1 MQYRKFKDGN
11 EISLLG
17 FGCMR
22 FTKKGNHMDVDKA
35 TSEIKRAFEGGVN
48 YYDTAYVY
56 GSSEET
62 VGKALKTLGIRDQV
76 YIATKLPHYLIKSVA
91 GAEKIFQEELRRL
104 QTDYIDYYLMHML
117 TDTKTWDKLIEMGI
131 KDWIEEKLK
140 SGQIR
145 HIGFSYHGK
154 SDEFK
159 KLIDAYDWDFAQIQY
174 NYMDEFSQAGVD
186 GLKYAASKN
195 IPIVIMEGLRGGRL
209 VELLPN
215 KAKQMIKNAGTT
227 PAELAFKWLYNQ
239 PEVTCVL
246 SGMNSLEMV
255 EQNLATADAGCPGCL
270 TEEEASLIENVKEEI
285 NRTLKVG
292 CTGCGYCMPCPQGV
306 DIPGTFSCYNK
317 MYSEGKSRSRREYLQ
332 TTTFR
337 KDPTSA
343 SRCINCGKCETHC
356 PQHLEIRNELKNAAR
371 ELETPVYKMAKAGIG
386 ILHLWC

>member
-1 MQYRKFKDGN
+1 MQYRKFKDGT

-22 FTKKGNHMDVDKA
+22 FTKKGNHMDVEKA
-35 TSEIKRAFEGGVN
+35 IEEIKRAFDGGVN

-91 GAEKIFQEELRRL
+91 GAEKIFQEELHRL

-131 KDWIEEKLK
+131 KDWIEEKMK

-174 NYMDEFSQAGVD
+174 NYMDEFSQAGVE

-215 KAKQMIKNAGTT
+215 KAKQMIKEAETT

-255 EQNLATADAGCPGCL
+255 DQNLATADAGTVGCL
-270 TEEEASLIENVKEEI
+270 SYEESALIEKVKDEI

-317 MYSEGKSRSRREYLQ
+317 M
-332 TTTFR
+332 
-337 KDPTSA
+337 
-343 SRCINCGKCETHC
+343 
-356 PQHLEIRNELKNAAR
+356 
-371 ELETPVYKMAKAGIG
+371 
-386 ILHLWC
+386 